1 MFIYGLFD
9 PAEPDVVRY
18 VGYTTKDAERR
29 LREHVC
35 EARKLKCHRHKW
47 IAKLAVEGRRPG
59 LVVLETLSE
68 GDDWHERERFWIAS
82 FDGLVNGTAGGEGL
96 IDPSLEVRGR
106 ISAKVSAGLKGN
118 QRRLGVPHSVE
129 TKAKIAAG
137 VRASAAY
144 RLGMTARRGLPGR
157 SPTPEA
163 RAKLSRAKKGKP
175 RPWTPEWKARVR
187 AAAKR
192 NAAALNAKR
201 WGTEIEA

>member
-1 MFIYGLFD
+1 MFVYGLFD

-18 VGYTTKDAERR
+18 VGYTAKDADRR
-29 LREHVC
+29 LREHVR
-35 EARKLKCHRHKW
+35 ESRKLKCHRHKW
-47 IAKLAVEGRRPG
+47 VAKLVAEGRRPG

-96 IDPSLEVRGR
+96 IDPSPEVRGR

-118 QRRLGVPHSVE
+118 QRRLGVAHSAE
-129 TKAKIAAG
+129 TRAKISASI
-137 VRASAAY
+137 RASAAHQQAAAE
-144 RLGMTARRGLPGR
+144 MRGVPGR
-157 SPTPEA
+157 SPTPEQ
-163 RAKLSRAKKGKP
+163 RAKMSRAKKGKP
-175 RPWTPEWKARVR
+175 RPWTPEWKAKVS

-201 WGTEIEA
+201 WGTEAHP